1 MYWCQ
6 ILLLCFLLTIGD
18 NVLGQEWAPVGATW
32 HYDQLEFSPHNDR
45 SFIKY
50 SVIGD
55 TTIEDQSVKIFE
67 QTFTTYLS
75 QQDSILI
82 TRDTCY
88 LSKNGDTVYLYDK
101 IYRSF
106 EFIYNFSAEPGDTL
120 RVWCNQGDMDIDVV
134 VDSVAVININGFEL
148 KKWYVRS
155 PFSQICDMYGEIIE
169 NIGWTGFLFP
179 QHSIADP
186 PFGGPLRCYSDP
198 VIGEYKISAKD
209 CDFIVPVVESSKLG
223 VNVYPN
229 PFNRIVKVD
238 DINNTISRISI
249 IDLSGRVVGNPVPI
263 DDELDLGDL
272 SEGVYTLRIV
282 TREGRVGYQKLI
294 KKDY

>member
-1 MYWCQ
+1 MHTCQ
-6 ILLLCFLLTIGD
+6 ILLLFFLLTISE
-18 NVLGQEWAPVGATW
+18 NVVGQEWAPIGATW

-55 TTIEDQSVKIFE
+55 TIIEGQSVKVFE
-67 QTFTTYLS
+67 QALTTYLS
-75 QQDSILI
+75 HYDSILI

-88 LSKNGDTVYLYDK
+88 LSEIGDSVYLYDK

-106 EFIYNFSAEPGDTL
+106 KLIYNFSAEPGDTL
-120 RVWCNQGDMDIDVV
+120 RVWCNQGDTDIDVV
-134 VDSVAVININGFEL
+134 VDSVTLININGFEL
-148 KKWYVRS
+148 KKLYVTS
-155 PFSQICDMYGEIIE
+155 PFPQDCNMNGDIIE

-186 PFGGPLRCYSDP
+186 PIGGPLRCYSDP
-198 VIGEYKISAKD
+198 VIGDYKISEKD
-209 CDFIVPVVESSKLG
+209 CDFIVPIIESSMLG

-229 PFNRIVKVD
+229 PFNRIVRVD
-238 DINNTISRISI
+238 DRNRTISRISI
-249 IDLSGRVVGNPVPI
+249 IDLSGRVVGDPVLV
-263 DDELDLGDL
+263 DDQLDLGDL

-282 TREGRVGYQKLI
+282 TKEGRVGYRKLI
-294 KKDY
+294 KNDD